1 MWVRQDESGKLDYFR
16 FACIRQKS
24 SRAAVVGAVA
34 CDLLLSVWQCILAR
48 RVRLEVFVRL
58 AYPSKKSWL
67 ITCSAIIRTAAALA
81 IFSAL
86 AFGQKPEYE
95 FYYKFRGDFV
105 PTLQEVN
112 HWSLTDEQIF
122 EKYAAR
128 LKEDGVAESE
138 ITRRIRLLR
147 TEHNTLEADYW
158 SRYYLDPNSNFNH
171 APNAFLMEIVK
182 GRQAGVA
189 LDYGMGQGRNAIY
202 LASLGW
208 DVWGFDPAEG
218 GIAIAQKRAKELG
231 LTLHSSAVRDSDYD
245 FGKQRFDLIV
255 FSWTMPVV
263 PVEKVVDSLKAGGI
277 VVMECG
283 PEFNNRRNA
292 MLHLF
297 DSLEIV
303 HYEVVRDKADF
314 AGRRETDIIRLVAR
328 KR

>member
-1 MWVRQDESGKLDYFR
+1 MRLLCARKNGRL
-16 FACIRQKS
+16 I
-24 SRAAVVGAVA
+24 A
-34 CDLLLSVWQCILAR
+34 CD
-48 RVRLEVFVRL
+48 
-58 AYPSKKSWL
+58 
-67 ITCSAIIRTAAALA
+67 AIMRTAVALA
-81 IFSAL
+81 IFSYSAL

-95 FYYKFRGDFV
+95 FYYKFRADFA
-105 PTLQEVN
+105 PTLQEAN

-128 LKEDGVAESE
+128 LKDDGVAESE
-138 ITRRIRLLR
+138 IARRIRLLR
-147 TEHNTLEADYW
+147 TERNTLEADYW

-171 APNAFLMEIVK
+171 APNAFVMEMVK
-182 GRQAGVA
+182 GRRPGVA

-231 LTLHSSAVRDSDYD
+231 LTLHTSAVRDSDYD
-245 FGKQRFDLIV
+245 FGKQRFDLML

-283 PEFNNRRNA
+283 PEFSNRRNA

-297 DSLEIV
+297 DSLEIL
-303 HYEVVRDKADF
+303 HYEIVRDKADF
-314 AGRRETDIIRLVAR
+314 NGRRETDVIRLA
-328 KR
+328 

>member
-1 MWVRQDESGKLDYFR
+1 M
-16 FACIRQKS
+16 
-24 SRAAVVGAVA
+24 
-34 CDLLLSVWQCILAR
+34 
-48 RVRLEVFVRL
+48 
-58 AYPSKKSWL
+58 
-67 ITCSAIIRTAAALA
+67 RTAAVLA
-81 IFSAL
+81 IFSYPAR
-86 AFGQKPEYE
+86 AFGQNPEYE
-95 FYYKFRGDFV
+95 FYYKFRADFV
-105 PTLQEVN
+105 PTLQEAN
-112 HWSLTDEQIF
+112 HWSLTNEQIF

-128 LKEDGVAESE
+128 LKEDAVPESE
-138 ITRRIRLLR
+138 IARRIRLLR

-158 SRYYLDPNSNFNH
+158 SRYYLDPNSDFNH

-182 GRQAGVA
+182 GRQPGVA

-231 LTLHSSAVRDSDYD
+231 LTLHTSAVRDSDYD
-245 FGKQRFDLIV
+245 FGNQRFDLIL

-263 PVEKVVDSLKAGGI
+263 PVEKVVDSLKTGGI

-297 DSLEIV
+297 DSLDIV
-303 HYEVVRDKADF
+303 HYEIVRDKADF
-314 AGRRETDIIRLVAR
+314 VGRREMDIVRLVAR
-328 KR
+328 KP